1 MTLSYTQR
9 MILTG
14 ITIGVITGVVIGGL
28 GALLG
33 LPMGVRGGLTGA
45 FVVVGLMYMR
55 KKSGQGSSAE
65 AREQS

>member
-14 ITIGVITGVVIGGL
+14 IAIGVITGVVIGGL

-33 LPMGVRGGLTGA
+33 LPMGIRGGLTGA

-55 KKSGQGSSAE
+55 RKSGQGSNSE
-65 AREQS
+65 VREG

>member
-14 ITIGVITGVVIGGL
+14 IAVGVIAGVVVGGL

-55 KKSGQGSSAE
+55 KKSGQGSSSE
-65 AREQS
+65 AREG